1 MKPDTQFL
9 MISTRNLTN
18 NLNNMKD
25 TFSAKATNW
34 DSPDKIKMTTKFLS
48 ELLYHINPQASWKA
62 LEIGAGTGL
71 AGLNIEPLV
80 GKVVIVDTSEAML
93 EVLKL
98 KLNDTCKVEILLGE
112 VFDYKKQDID
122 FVFSAMAF
130 HHITDIEK
138 TLTHIATIT
147 KPGAWV
153 VVGDLVTEDGS
164 FHNFEPIPHCGFDTT
179 ILSKQFV
186 QAGFDVKLVKI
197 YNVITRIAD
206 EKASNY
212 EQFMLI
218 AKRL

>member
-1 MKPDTQFL
+1 
-9 MISTRNLTN
+9 
-18 NLNNMKD
+18 MKD

-71 AGLNIEPLV
+71 AGMNVEPLV
-80 GKVVIVDTSEAML
+80 GKVVLVDTSEAML
-93 EVLKL
+93 EILKL
-98 KLNDTCKVEILLGE
+98 KLNDTSKVEILHGE

-130 HHITDIEK
+130 HHLNDVEK
-138 TLTHIATIT
+138 TLQHLATIT
-147 KPGAWV
+147 KSGAWV

-164 FHNFEPIPHCGFDTT
+164 FHNFEPIPYCGFDTAV
-179 ILSKQFV
+179 LSKQFV
-186 QAGFDVKLVKI
+186 KAGFDVKMVKI
-197 YNVITRIAD
+197 YNVITRVTE
-206 EKASNY
+206 EKTTSY